1 MKPVKHFHKSQT
13 GLFKIRPFSMI
24 SHAKQT
30 QNILFQKE
38 YVQKY
43 IDIKNTNLLVQGW
56 KKKCSKE
63 SFIYDKASK
72 IFKTKLLALICN
84 KTEWS

>member
-1 MKPVKHFHKSQT
+1 
-13 GLFKIRPFSMI
+13 MI

-43 IDIKNTNLLVQGW
+43 TAIKNTNLLVQGW
-56 KKKCSKE
+56 KKNAAKE

>member
-1 MKPVKHFHKSQT
+1 
-13 GLFKIRPFSMI
+13 MI

-43 IDIKNTNLLVQGW
+43 IYIKNTNLLVQGW
-56 KKKCSKE
+56 KKNAARRV
-63 SFIYDKASK
+63 SFMTRQAKY
-72 IFKTKLLALICN
+72 LRQNC
-84 KTEWS
+84 